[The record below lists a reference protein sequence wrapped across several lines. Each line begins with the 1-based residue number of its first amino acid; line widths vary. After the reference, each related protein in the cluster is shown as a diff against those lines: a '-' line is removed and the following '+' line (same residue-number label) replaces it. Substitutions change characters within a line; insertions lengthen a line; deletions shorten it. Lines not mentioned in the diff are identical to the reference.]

1 MVWGWGGT
9 GAEPVGEATGTGAAG
24 LEATGATP
32 LVTGLMVELTTVE
45 RAGQSVT
52 VAAHEVMVTS
62 SVE

>member
-1 MVWGWGGT
+1 MGFR
-9 GAEPVGEATGTGAAG
+9 
-24 LEATGATP
+24 
-32 LVTGLMVELTTVE
+32 VELTTVE

>member
-9 GAEPVGEATGTGAAG
+9 GAPLGED
-24 LEATGATP
+24 ATGAGAEGAGAP
-32 LVTGLMVELTTVE
+32 PVVMGFRVELTTVE